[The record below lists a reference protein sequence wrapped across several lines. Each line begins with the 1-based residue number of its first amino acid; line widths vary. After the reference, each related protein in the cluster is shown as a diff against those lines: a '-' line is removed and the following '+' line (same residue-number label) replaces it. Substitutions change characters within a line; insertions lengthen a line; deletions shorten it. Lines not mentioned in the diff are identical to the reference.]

1 MRFLVTIALLLAP
14 FALAAEEP
22 SFNPLPGEAR
32 SSYKFDLARFFADES
47 AWKAEM
53 GKARAA
59 AAQLETFKGKV
70 LANAKTLFLA
80 MEAKR
85 ALQDIQDGLGAYAG
99 FKRAINTNDRTVYE
113 AQEKLDAELAAR
125 TSFLKVE
132 LKGLTE
138 ARLQEFMAEEQGLK
152 QYVYYLNDIARFAP
166 HLLSEEKESVLS
178 ELSPDLA
185 GWQTDMFQRIF
196 DRYPFPSIESEGKK
210 QNIHIGFEGLMRSPE
225 RKVRERTFRLY
236 YDFFRR
242 HADLLS
248 FALRREMKTLNAVSK
263 LRGFETYYHQ
273 SLFGMYMS
281 RPEIDAFYKQL
292 EENLPLY
299 HKYQN
304 WRIESLKKDLNVE
317 NVGIWDMEIT
327 PSNAKTMRLTIDEG
341 CEGLSKALEP
351 LGAEYSTE
359 VKKLLD
365 PKNGK
370 LDVCGGPNRDQG
382 AFCIGNFGYFMDNF
396 QGFLNDV
403 STLAHE
409 AGHVIHYQLVKN
421 RYGSLMFGEGPS
433 FMTESYAMFNEWMFR
448 DYLIGTVKDPAVL
461 AGIRW
466 DMVNE
471 MMYLWEIAR
480 RAKFEMVSY
489 DRIATG
495 EITDEKGFNKA
506 CSDVGKIYDVFFA
519 KHPELDYHWMRKH
532 HYWSVPG
539 YYINYVVAHMLAL
552 KYYSMYKA
560 DPAGFAPKY
569 VAMVANGFDR
579 PATAL
584 LKDFLGISLD
594 DPNLLKGV
602 CEVISERF
610 EELANQEK

>member
-1 MRFLVTIALLLAP
+1 MRIWLVTALLLMP
-14 FALAAEEP
+14 FALSAAESTFE
-22 SFNPLPGEAR
+22 PLPGDAR
-32 SSYKFDLARFFADES
+32 SSYKFDLTRFYADEA

-53 GKARAA
+53 EKARAA
-59 AAQLETFKGKV
+59 ATKLETFKGKV
-70 LANAKTLFLA
+70 LSNAATLFQT

-85 ALQDIQDGLGAYAG
+85 ALQDIQDALGAYAG
-99 FKRAINTNDRTVYE
+99 FKRAINTSDRSVYE
-113 AQEKLDAELAAR
+113 AQEKLDAEIAAR

-132 LKGLTE
+132 LKSLTE
-138 ARLQEFMAEEQGLK
+138 EKLKKFLAEEKGLEK
-152 QYVYYLNDIARFAP
+152 YTYFLDDIARFAP
-166 HLLSEEKESVLS
+166 HLLSEEKESILS
-178 ELSPDLA
+178 ELAPDLTS
-185 GWQTDMFQRIF
+185 WQTDMFQRIF

-210 QNIHIGFEGLMRSPE
+210 QNIHIGFEGLMRAPE
-225 RKVRERTFRLY
+225 RKVRAQTFRMY

-242 HADLLS
+242 HADMLA
-248 FALRREMKTLNAVSK
+248 FALRKEMKTLNAVSK

-281 RPEIDAFYKQL
+281 RPEIDAFYSRL

-304 WRIESLKKDLNVE
+304 WRIESLKKDLGVDD
-317 NVGIWDMEIT
+317 VSIWDMEMT
-327 PSNAKTMRLTIDEG
+327 PSAAKPMRLTIAEG
-341 CEGLSKALEP
+341 CDALSKALEP
-351 LGAEYSTE
+351 LGTEYSTE
-359 VKKLLD
+359 VNKLLD

-370 LDVCGGPNRDQG
+370 LDVCGGANRDQG

-421 RYGSLMFGEGPS
+421 RHGSLMFGEGPS
-433 FMTESYAMFNEWMFR
+433 FMTESFAMFNEWMLR
-448 DYLIGTVKDPAVL
+448 DHMLSVVKDPAVL

-489 DRIATG
+489 DRVSTG

-506 CSDVGKIYDVFFA
+506 CTDVGKQYDIFFA

-552 KYYSMYKA
+552 KYYSMYKE

-569 VAMVANGFDR
+569 VAMVSNGFDR

-602 CEVISERF
+602 CGVISERF
-610 EELANQEK
+610 DELANQEK